1 MYVYVVCVILYAIS
15 ILYIYNRD
23 PYRGHFI
30 SSRYPFLCCPGMS
43 CYGLLSKD
51 AALVKT
57 LGEICGAKAWPGG
70 EICDDGHGWLSC
82 QKCCVFSM
90 HAHTYM
96 YIYMFMET
104 SWRIR
109 AKIMEHHGT
118 SWNIMEHHGTS
129 WNIMEHH
136 GTSWN
141 IMGNH
146 GTHSCFK
153 SKRINELR
161 PGVATLASSP
171 GRGHDGGSCGLWGW
185 WPLVALV
192 RSFFSFRYPFW

>member
-1 MYVYVVCVILYAIS
+1 MLYVSYYMRFPYYI
-15 ILYIYNRD
+15 YIYNRD

-90 HAHTYM
+90 HAHTYV
-96 YIYMFMET
+96 YIYIYVYGNILEN
-104 SWRIR
+104 SS
-109 AKIMEHHGT
+109 KNHGT
-118 SWNIMEHHGTS
+118 SWEIMEHIHV
-129 WNIMEHH
+129 
-136 GTSWN
+136 
-141 IMGNH
+141 
-146 GTHSCFK
+146 
-153 SKRINELR
+153 SKVNELMSCGQELPR
-161 PGVATLASSP
+161 LQVLLGEVMTVGAVAC
-171 GRGHDGGSCGLWGW
+171 GDGGHW
-185 WPLVALV
+185 WP
-192 RSFFSFRYPFW
+192 

>member
-1 MYVYVVCVILYAIS
+1 MCMLYVSYYMRFPY
-15 ILYIYNRD
+15 YIYNRD

-96 YIYMFMET
+96 YIY
-104 SWRIR
+104 IYVY
-109 AKIMEHHGT
+109 G
-118 SWNIMEHHGTS
+118 NILENS
-129 WNIMEHH
+129 SKNH

>member
-1 MYVYVVCVILYAIS
+1 MYVYVVCVILYAVS
-15 ILYIYNRD
+15 ILYTDIYIYTYNRD
-23 PYRGHFI
+23 PYRGRVI

-43 CYGLLSKD
+43 CYGLLFKD

-57 LGEICGAKAWPGG
+57 LGEICGAKAWLAG

-90 HAHTYM
+90 HAHI
-96 YIYMFMET
+96 YIYIYIIYILYIYIYVFMET

-118 SWNIMEHHGTS
+118 SWEIME
-129 WNIMEHH
+129 
-136 GTSWN
+136 
-141 IMGNH
+141 
-146 GTHSCFK
+146 
-153 SKRINELR
+153 RINELR

-171 GRGHDGGSCGLWGW
+171 GRGHEAVACGDGGLCI
-185 WPLVALV
+185 
-192 RSFFSFRYPFW
+192 FFSFRSRFW

>member
-1 MYVYVVCVILYAIS
+1 M
-15 ILYIYNRD
+15 YIYNRD

-90 HAHTYM
+90 HAHTYV
-96 YIYMFMET
+96 YIYIYICLWKHLGEFEL
-104 SWRIR
+104 
-109 AKIMEHHGT
+109 K
-118 SWNIMEHHGTS
+118 
-129 WNIMEHH
+129 
-136 GTSWN
+136 SWN

>member
-1 MYVYVVCVILYAIS
+1 MYVYVICVILYAIS

-118 SWNIMEHHGTS
+118 SWEIMEHIHV
-129 WNIMEHH
+129 
-136 GTSWN
+136 
-141 IMGNH
+141 
-146 GTHSCFK
+146 
-153 SKRINELR
+153 SKVNELMSCGQEL
-161 PGVATLASSP
+161 PCLQVLLGEVMTVGAVAC
-171 GRGHDGGSCGLWGW
+171 GDGGHW
-185 WPLVALV
+185 WP
-192 RSFFSFRYPFW
+192 

>member
-1 MYVYVVCVILYAIS
+1 MCMLYVSYYMRFPY
-15 ILYIYNRD
+15 YIYIIEIRIVD
-23 PYRGHFI
+23 TLYHPDIPFFVARACHVMAFFPRMLRLWRPWGRFVEPRRGRVGRSAMMAMAGF
-30 SSRYPFLCCPGMS
+30 PAKNAVFLVCMHTHICIYI
-43 CYGLLSKD
+43 CLWKH
-51 AALVKT
+51 
-57 LGEICGAKAWPGG
+57 LGEF
-70 EICDDGHGWLSC
+70 E
-82 QKCCVFSM
+82 QK
-90 HAHTYM
+90 
-96 YIYMFMET
+96 
-104 SWRIR
+104 
-109 AKIMEHHGT
+109 
-118 SWNIMEHHGTS
+118 
-129 WNIMEHH
+129 
-136 GTSWN
+136 SWN